1 MSIMVKIRDFIKEN
15 EILTV
20 LDERK
25 PERQRLFVD
34 MDGTLAV
41 FTPVATLETLY
52 EKGYFLNL
60 EPQKNVVQAVR
71 TIISEKPEIEVFIL
85 SAYLSDSTYALQEKN
100 AWLDYHLPEIDKEHR
115 VFTPCGSD
123 KKLAIKG
130 GIRSDDY
137 LLDDYTL
144 NLNDWEP
151 PAKGI
156 KLLNGINHTKG
167 TWSKNRIRWDR
178 QPQELADMIVSVMQ
192 GKIQIYDNNRN
203 DRIPNQ
209 SPKARARYIYT
220 EKAEKLAKELGL
232 EERKAGT
239 IAMLGNKPLE
249 GGDTAEAWKKKGY
262 VVENKVLGVEIPQ
275 PTKPE
280 VRRGRS
286 R

>member
-1 MSIMVKIRDFIKEN
+1 MMVRIRDFIKEN
-15 EILTV
+15 ENVPIKIELSGTRDTTDPLRKEVWEGMLYDIPEYLHDREVIATGYGLSAQRHILTV

-41 FTPVATLETLY
+41 FTPVDILETLY

-60 EPQKNVVQAVR
+60 EPQKNVLQAVR
-71 TIISEKPEIEVFIL
+71 TIVSEKPEIEVFIL

-100 AWLDYHLPEIDKEHR
+100 AWIDYHLPEIDKEHR

-167 TWSKNRIRWDR
+167 TWTRNRIRWDR

-203 DRIPNQ
+203 DRIPNRP
-209 SPKARARYIYT
+209 S
-220 EKAEKLAKELGL
+220 
-232 EERKAGT
+232 
-239 IAMLGNKPLE
+239 
-249 GGDTAEAWKKKGY
+249 KG
-262 VVENKVLGVEIPQ
+262 K
-275 PTKPE
+275 T
-280 VRRGRS
+280 R
-286 R
+286 